1 MIDDVSLGQLIQQ
14 QIQTAVTAKVEQ
26 LANDSAMMDNL
37 EKRTIEIV
45 QQRITGKFANIES
58 VPDLIKTVEHSVD
71 QLFQQGR
78 IPGIADFV
86 DATAIQLAIDNAVH
100 QLVNSTID
108 ALVLDSAWL
117 EKIENVVN
125 SSMTAK
131 FSRAMSQT
139 DMNQLMKQHVES
151 GIEQWQHRLRE
162 NFTTP
167 GISDQATATQFTV
180 TDGTVVVENEL
191 ATNHLSV
198 YADAGVSGTLVVN
211 NLVLKG
217 RVNTDN
223 RSWTELSDSISARV
237 LDSVIDQWTQ
247 TLVNSVFE
255 RTSQSGIDFAS
266 ITINGA
272 KLVDGNALGN
282 FVTETNI
289 QKTGTLRDLTVSGAV
304 RLANTATVK
313 NRRVGINTEDPEAAL
328 SIWDEEVAIVIGKL
342 SDKKAFVGTAR
353 AQDLSIGVNRKAA
366 ININTDGLTTINQLR
381 VDRFRIGHAAEVP
394 GHSGTRGDLVLNSDP
409 KPGTPFAWVC
419 LGAFSWQPL
428 RSAG

>member
-1 MIDDVSLGQLIQQ
+1 MIDDGSLDDLIQQ
-14 QIQTAVTAKVEQ
+14 QIQSAVTAKIEQ
-26 LANDSAMMDNL
+26 LANDHVMIANL
-37 EKRTIEIV
+37 EKRTIEII

-58 VPDLIKTVEHSVD
+58 VPDLVKTVEHSVD
-71 QLFQQGR
+71 QLFQRGR
-78 IPGIADFV
+78 IPSIADFV
-86 DATAIQLAIDNAVH
+86 DVNAIQLAIDNAIQ
-100 QLVNSTID
+100 QLVKTTID
-108 ALVLDSAWL
+108 ALVLDPDWIRQ
-117 EKIENVVN
+117 IENVVN

-131 FSRAMSQT
+131 FSRAMSQA
-139 DMNQLMKQHVES
+139 DMNQLMKQHIDS
-151 GIEQWQHRLRE
+151 GIERWQNRLRE

-167 GISDQATATQFTV
+167 GISDRATATQLTV

-198 YADAGVSGTLVVN
+198 YADAGVYGTLVVN
-211 NLVLKG
+211 NLVVKG
-217 RVNTDN
+217 RINTDN
-223 RSWTELSDSISARV
+223 RSWTELSDSISAQV
-237 LDSVIDQWTQ
+237 LDSVIGQWTQ
-247 TLVNSVFE
+247 TLVDSVLE
-255 RTSQSGIDFAS
+255 RTKQSGIDFGS
-266 ITINGA
+266 ITVDGA
-272 KLVDGNALGN
+272 KLLDGNALGN

-289 QKTGTLRDLTVSGAV
+289 QKIGTLRDLTVSGAV

-394 GHSGTRGDLVLNSDP
+394 GYSGTRGDLVLNSDP